1 MIDIR
6 KSLRSKFHEE
16 EINMAPLIDMVFLLL
31 IFFLVATSFAQEE
44 RDQRVK
50 LPITSSPKPLSAP
63 PRQVIINIL
72 HDGTTKVGA
81 RIYDRDKL
89 AALLARV
96 ARDEPERMVLLR
108 ADERSLHKY
117 FAGVASLCKSVGINE
132 LKVGYLFTGPQA
144 QATQ

>member
-1 MIDIR
+1 MRIR
-6 KSLRSKFHEE
+6 GPEDEGHTP
-16 EINMAPLIDMVFLLL
+16 INLMPLIDMVFLLL

-72 HDGTTKVGA
+72 QDGTTKVGA
-81 RIYDRDKL
+81 RIYDRDQL
-89 AALLARV
+89 TNLLSRV
-96 ARDEPERMVLLR
+96 ARNEPERMVLIR

-117 FAGVASLCKSVGINE
+117 FAGVASLCKKVGINE
-132 LKVGYLFTGPQA
+132 VKIGYIWQGPYA

>member
-1 MIDIR
+1 MRIR
-6 KSLRSKFHEE
+6 DPQIEGEE
-16 EINMAPLIDMVFLLL
+16 PINLMPLIDMVFLLL

-72 HDGTTKVGA
+72 ADGTTKVGGQIFA
-81 RIYDRDKL
+81 PDKL
-89 AALLARV
+89 SGLLSRV
-96 ARDEPERMVLLR
+96 ARNEPDRMILIR

-117 FAGVASLCKSVGINE
+117 FAGVASLCRRCGINE
-132 LKVGYLFTGPQA
+132 VKVGYILQGPQA
-144 QATQ
+144 QATE

>member
-1 MIDIR
+1 MRIR
-6 KSLRSKFHEE
+6 NPEDEGHTP
-16 EINMAPLIDMVFLLL
+16 INLMPLIDMVFLLL

-72 HDGTTKVGA
+72 ADGTTKVGA
-81 RIYDRDKL
+81 RVYDRDKL
-89 AALLARV
+89 TNLLSRV
-96 ARDEPERMVLLR
+96 ARNEPDRMVLIR
-108 ADERSLHKY
+108 ADERSIHKY
-117 FAGVASLCKSVGINE
+117 FAGVASLCKKVGINE
-132 LKVGYLFTGPQA
+132 VKIGYIWQGPYA

>member
-1 MIDIR
+1 MRIPSPQDEG
-6 KSLRSKFHEE
+6 HTP
-16 EINMAPLIDMVFLLL
+16 INLMPLIDMVFLLL

-72 HDGTTKVGA
+72 VDGTTKVGA
-81 RIYDRDKL
+81 RVYDRDQL
-89 AALLARV
+89 TNLLARV
-96 ARDEPERMVLLR
+96 ARNEPDRMVLIR

-117 FAGVASLCKSVGINE
+117 FAGVASLCKKVGINE
-132 LKVGYLFTGPQA
+132 VKIGYIWQGPYA
-144 QATQ
+144 QATR

>member
-1 MIDIR
+1 MRIR
-6 KSLRSKFHEE
+6 GPEDEGHPP
-16 EINMAPLIDMVFLLL
+16 INLMPLIDMVFLLL

-72 HDGTTKVGA
+72 QDGTTKVGA
-81 RIYDRDKL
+81 RVYDRQKL
-89 AALLARV
+89 TNLLSRV
-96 ARDEPERMVLLR
+96 ARNEPERMVLIR

-117 FAGVASLCKSVGINE
+117 FAGVASLCKKVGINE
-132 LKVGYLFTGPQA
+132 VKIGYIWQGPYA
-144 QATQ
+144 QATR

>member
-1 MIDIR
+1 MRIR
-6 KSLRSKFHEE
+6 SSEDEGHTP
-16 EINMAPLIDMVFLLL
+16 INLMPLIDMVFLLL

-72 HDGTTKVGA
+72 ADGTTKVGA
-81 RIYDRDKL
+81 RVYDRDGL
-89 AALLARV
+89 TNLLSRV
-96 ARDEPERMVLLR
+96 ARNEPDRMVLIR

-117 FAGVASLCKSVGINE
+117 FAGVASLCKKVGINE
-132 LKVGYLFTGPQA
+132 VKIGYIWQGPYA
-144 QATQ
+144 QATR